1 MAAANQTQTSTTQTK
16 TEPPP
21 CLELYPDIFT
31 KDSPPGED
39 AETGPTALANL
50 RRRRLYVA
58 VLYLL
63 RKNFS
68 FDPDRSAALRAR
80 DFPNGFNHV
89 PPPPGT
95 PHPTDNLQAEKVLF
109 ASVYGILLS
118 RNLGDPS
125 LGRSATG
132 TPGPNDVFVP
142 DDQADGL
149 KPAVLIVERFVEA
162 VTDAVKRFNANA
174 SLFREVFRVL
184 LDEGRKDPNDPDSPT
199 TVHTRLLAEVAGRL
213 IEDRI
218 PFNHPQIRRFVLT
231 ALTQALSSRVDG
243 TASDVDIRDIDLEAG
258 TADDI
263 VAANVIAVAG
273 LYRAA
278 MLEEMK
284 LFAVADKVAE
294 HFTIGMIP
302 ISRGPAGDRLFT
314 WIREAP
320 NRFSE
325 VERRSIYGRV
335 LGLAQGN
342 AQNLLPNREFSDLW
356 IRFLSIFRVFF
367 RETGVTVP
375 TSATGE
381 QALKAGRDLAVNL
394 SLHGFGVA
402 HFAAVETQQILEQ
415 VLDMLQQAEV
425 LSAYGTADYL
435 QLVDRVSGMYLG
447 GSVNTVRYR
456 TMAQSGF
463 SIMRFLAE
471 HAPQLSSSSAV
482 SPKLFEDRVLVDN
495 VERWLAVTGT
505 PDASVQ
511 QYTDPVDLKTQP
523 TIPAFAPMGGGMN
536 GGGDRAAVVRNALE
550 QAGLGGALPAVPQL

>member
-1 MAAANQTQTSTTQTK
+1 MAAATQTATTQC
-16 TEPPP
+16 TEH
-21 CLELYPDIFT
+21 YPDIFT
-31 KDSPPGED
+31 PIPQGED
-39 AETGPTALANL
+39 AQTGPTARENK
-50 RRRRLYVA
+50 RRRVLYAA
-58 VLYLL
+58 VLHLL
-63 RKNFS
+63 RKDFS
-68 FDPDRSAALRAR
+68 FDPDRSATVRAR
-80 DFPNGFNHV
+80 DFPSGFGKKGAS
-89 PPPPGT
+89 PGART
-95 PHPTDNLQAEKVLF
+95 YDDLLLAEKVLF

-125 LGRSATG
+125 LGRAATG
-132 TPGPNDVFVP
+132 TAGPNDILVP
-142 DDQADGL
+142 PGESDGET
-149 KPAVLIVERFVEA
+149 VLIVERFVEA
-162 VTDAVKRFNANA
+162 VTDAVKRFNANRD
-174 SLFREVFRVL
+174 LFREVFRVL
-184 LDEGRKDPNDPDSPT
+184 LDEGRKDPDDPNSDS
-199 TVHTRLLAEVAGRL
+199 TVHARLLAEVAGRL

-218 PFNHPQIRRFVLT
+218 PFNHPQIRRFIVT

-243 TASDVDIRDIDLEAG
+243 TASDIDIRDIDLEAG
-258 TADDI
+258 TAVDI
-263 VAANVIAVAG
+263 VASNVLAVAG

-325 VERRSIYGRV
+325 VERRAIYGRV

-356 IRFLSIFRVFF
+356 IRFLSIVSVLA
-367 RETGVTVP
+367 RETDIQVP
-375 TSATGE
+375 RSATAE
-381 QALKAGRDLAVNL
+381 QALKSARDLAVNL

-402 HFAAVETQQILEQ
+402 HFAAVETQQLLQQ
-415 VLDMLQQAEV
+415 VLDMLQQSEI
-425 LSAYGTADYL
+425 LSAYGTSDYL
-435 QLVDRVSGMYLG
+435 QLTDRLSGMYLG

-456 TMAQSGF
+456 TMAQAGF
-463 SIMRFLAE
+463 NIMRWLAD
-471 HAPQLSSSSAV
+471 HAPQLSSSNAIS
-482 SPKLFEDRVLVDN
+482 STQLFEDRVLVDN

-511 QYTDPVDLKTQP
+511 KYTDPVDLKTQP
-523 TIPAFAPMGGGMN
+523 LIPAFAPVSGMN
-536 GGGDRAAVVRNALE
+536 GGGDRAAVVRSALE